1 MLFGLRNIVEII
13 KLFGINKIR
22 MKELNIHTKISLCL
36 YYSIIGVGIQV
47 ELNFHI

>member
-36 YYSIIGVGIQV
+36 YYSIIGM
-47 ELNFHI
+47 NTS